1 MGRCW
6 SFDSPCK
13 ALQPEGEGLAT
24 MFGVLTIAVPL
35 FAFSSVIRNSNQQ
48 LEHRYWIFR
57 GWVFFAHPGSHML
70 CQVTPRPCT
79 QLPATWLWVE
89 MGNCYC
95 IKSWN
100 WPKLTAVVQGFP
112 WNIQGFNR
120 VQHPKIV
127 ISDRFCQYK
136 LFSWWGNRFL
146 VLPNLPFSFF
156 PSSLP
161 PFLPSS
167 PLPSFVPPSFPSSF
181 PSFLLFLESQFTSM
195 PLETLQTCA
204 PWYKLHWDQR
214 GQLLWL

>member
-1 MGRCW
+1 M
-6 SFDSPCK
+6 S
-13 ALQPEGEGLAT
+13 ALGDHK
-24 MFGVLTIAVPL
+24 
-35 FAFSSVIRNSNQQ
+35 QQ
-48 LEHRYWIFR
+48 SEHRPLVFGGQGHFCPPCLLQALCRWLQDHVHSCLPWSWYW
-57 GWVFFAHPGSHML
+57 
-70 CQVTPRPCT
+70 
-79 QLPATWLWVE
+79 E
-89 MGNCYC
+89 MGSCYC
-95 IKSWN
+95 TNSWN